1 MGYLK
6 NHLATL
12 VMGVFA
18 ATLTGLWPYFNGFAP
33 VLDFVFL
40 MAVPISWFLVVILWL
55 AQVSTNYMHPP
66 GSSHD
71 HHPAE
76 SNTAIVQL
84 AGEGTGQEGSAPGDS
99 EEVLA
104 AARPA
109 EPGAGGSPAE
119 REAEGRRDR
128 RPQEADRG
136 LADAGTD
143 RVPPDGAG
151 QPEERRLQRLVAAPF
166 AVVDLQPGQLTAPP
180 KWHLQSHSAGVSLIP

>member
-18 ATLTGLWPYFNGFAP
+18 AVLTGLWPYFNGFAP

-71 HHPAE
+71 HHTTE
-76 SNTAIVQL
+76 SNAAIVQL
-84 AGEGTGQEGSAPGDS
+84 AGEETGQEGSPPGDS

-104 AARPA
+104 ARAQL
-109 EPGAGGSPAE
+109 S
-119 REAEGRRDR
+119 RELEDLRRSVQLKDG
-128 RPQEADRG
+128 EIDG
-136 LADAGTD
+136 LKKQIAA
-143 RVPPDGAG
+143 
-151 QPEERRLQRLVAAPF
+151 LQTQVQIESLRTELANLRSAASS
-166 AVVDLQPGQLTAPP
+166 D
-180 KWHLQSHSAGVSLIP
+180 

>member
-18 ATLTGLWPYFNGFAP
+18 AVLTGLWPYFNDFAP

-71 HHPAE
+71 HPHEP
-76 SNTAIVQL
+76 NPAIVSL
-84 AGEGTGQEGSAPGDS
+84 VGEGTGQEGTPPGNS

-104 AARPA
+104 ARAQL
-109 EPGAGGSPAE
+109 S
-119 REAEGRRDR
+119 RELEDLRKSVKLKDGEID
-128 RPQEADRG
+128 G
-136 LADAGTD
+136 LK
-143 RVPPDGAG
+143 R
-151 QPEERRLQRLVAAPF
+151 QIAALETQVQIESLRTEL
-166 AVVDLQPGQLTAPP
+166 ANLR
-180 KWHLQSHSAGVSLIP
+180 SAASSD

>member
-18 ATLTGLWPYFNGFAP
+18 AVLTGLWPYFNGFAP

-71 HHPAE
+71 RHPTE
-76 SNTAIVQL
+76 PNPPMVHL
-84 AGEGTGQEGSAPGDS
+84 AGEGTGQEGPPPDDS
-99 EEVLA
+99 EELLA
-104 AARPA
+104 ARAQL
-109 EPGAGGSPAE
+109 S
-119 REAEGRRDR
+119 RELEDLRQSVKMKDGEIDGLKRQIAALETQVQIESIRTELANLRSAASRD
-128 RPQEADRG
+128 
-136 LADAGTD
+136 
-143 RVPPDGAG
+143 
-151 QPEERRLQRLVAAPF
+151 
-166 AVVDLQPGQLTAPP
+166 
-180 KWHLQSHSAGVSLIP
+180 

>member
-18 ATLTGLWPYFNGFAP
+18 AVLTGLWPYFNGFAP

-71 HHPAE
+71 QHPAE
-76 SNTAIVQL
+76 PNPPMVHL
-84 AGEGTGQEGSAPGDS
+84 AGEGTGQEGAPSGNS

-104 AARPA
+104 ARAQL
-109 EPGAGGSPAE
+109 S
-119 REAEGRRDR
+119 RELEDLRQSVKMKDGEIDDLKRQIAALETQVQIESIRTELANLRSAASRD
-128 RPQEADRG
+128 
-136 LADAGTD
+136 
-143 RVPPDGAG
+143 
-151 QPEERRLQRLVAAPF
+151 
-166 AVVDLQPGQLTAPP
+166 
-180 KWHLQSHSAGVSLIP
+180 

>member
-71 HHPAE
+71 HHSE

-84 AGEGTGQEGSAPGDS
+84 AGEETGQEDSTPGDS

-104 AARPA
+104 ARAQL
-109 EPGAGGSPAE
+109 S
-119 REAEGRRDR
+119 RELEDLRQSVKLKDGEID
-128 RPQEADRG
+128 G
-136 LADAGTD
+136 LKKQIAA
-143 RVPPDGAG
+143 
-151 QPEERRLQRLVAAPF
+151 LQTQVQIESLRTELANLRSAASS
-166 AVVDLQPGQLTAPP
+166 D
-180 KWHLQSHSAGVSLIP
+180 

>member
-71 HHPAE
+71 HHPE
-76 SNTAIVQL
+76 PNSAIVQL
-84 AGEGTGQEGSAPGDS
+84 AGEETGQEGSAPGDS

-104 AARPA
+104 ARAQL
-109 EPGAGGSPAE
+109 S
-119 REAEGRRDR
+119 RELEDLRQSVKLKDGEID
-128 RPQEADRG
+128 G
-136 LADAGTD
+136 LKKQIAA
-143 RVPPDGAG
+143 
-151 QPEERRLQRLVAAPF
+151 LQTQVQIESLRTELANLRSAASS
-166 AVVDLQPGQLTAPP
+166 D
-180 KWHLQSHSAGVSLIP
+180 

>member
-71 HHPAE
+71 HHPE
-76 SNTAIVQL
+76 PNSAIVQL
-84 AGEGTGQEGSAPGDS
+84 AGEGTGQEDSPPGDS

-104 AARPA
+104 ARAQL
-109 EPGAGGSPAE
+109 S
-119 REAEGRRDR
+119 RELEDLRQSVKLKDGEID
-128 RPQEADRG
+128 G
-136 LADAGTD
+136 LKKQIAA
-143 RVPPDGAG
+143 
-151 QPEERRLQRLVAAPF
+151 LQTQVQIESLRTELANLRSAASS
-166 AVVDLQPGQLTAPP
+166 D
-180 KWHLQSHSAGVSLIP
+180 

>member
-18 ATLTGLWPYFNGFAP
+18 AVLTGLWPYFNGFAP

-40 MAVPISWFLVVILWL
+40 MAVPISWFLVVVLWL

-66 GSSHD
+66 GSSHG

-84 AGEGTGQEGSAPGDS
+84 AGEETGQEGPSPGDS

-104 AARPA
+104 ARAQL
-109 EPGAGGSPAE
+109 S
-119 REAEGRRDR
+119 RELEDLRRSVKLKDG
-128 RPQEADRG
+128 EIDG
-136 LADAGTD
+136 LK
-143 RVPPDGAG
+143 R
-151 QPEERRLQRLVAAPF
+151 QIAALETQVQIESLRTEL
-166 AVVDLQPGQLTAPP
+166 ANLR
-180 KWHLQSHSAGVSLIP
+180 SAASRD

>member
-18 ATLTGLWPYFNGFAP
+18 AVLTGLWPYFNGFAP

-71 HHPAE
+71 HHPE
-76 SNTAIVQL
+76 PNSAIVQL
-84 AGEGTGQEGSAPGDS
+84 AGEGTGQEGSPPGDS

-104 AARPA
+104 ARAQL
-109 EPGAGGSPAE
+109 S
-119 REAEGRRDR
+119 
-128 RPQEADRG
+128 QELEDLRQSVKLKDGEIDG
-136 LADAGTD
+136 LKK
-143 RVPPDGAG
+143 
-151 QPEERRLQRLVAAPF
+151 QIAALETQVQIESLRTEL
-166 AVVDLQPGQLTAPP
+166 ANLR
-180 KWHLQSHSAGVSLIP
+180 SAASSD